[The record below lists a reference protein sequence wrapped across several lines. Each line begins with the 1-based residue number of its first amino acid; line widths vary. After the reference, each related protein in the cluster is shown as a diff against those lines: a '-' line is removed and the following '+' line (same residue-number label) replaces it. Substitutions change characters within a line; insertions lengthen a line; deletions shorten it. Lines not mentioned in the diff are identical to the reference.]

1 MGDRMPLQSV
11 SLQMI
16 TWKTGMI
23 THASRLYNSINYLP
37 ETEDH
42 TFEI

>member
-11 SLQMI
+11 SLQMA
-16 TWKTGMI
+16 TWNTGMI
-23 THASRLYNSINYLP
+23 THASRLYNSENYLP

-42 TFEI
+42 RLEI